1 MFEFL
6 TRVCA
11 LGSVPLP
18 KLLATSHH
26 TADVDPDIPSI
37 AVIGWQSA
45 GKSFAAR
52 QSDPDQPKGL
62 TMCKSRWH
70 AGM

>member
-6 TRVCA
+6 TRVCV

-26 TADVDPDIPSI
+26 TADVDLDIPSI

-45 GKSFAAR
+45 GKSFAAT
-52 QSDPDQPKGL
+52 QPPPDEPKGL
-62 TMCKSRWH
+62 TKCKSCWH
-70 AGM
+70 AGV